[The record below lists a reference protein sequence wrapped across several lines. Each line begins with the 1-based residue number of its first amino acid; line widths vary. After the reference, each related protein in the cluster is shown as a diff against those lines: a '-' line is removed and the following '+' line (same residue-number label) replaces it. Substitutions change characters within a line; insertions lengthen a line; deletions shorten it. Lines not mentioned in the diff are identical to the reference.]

1 MTNSLS
7 KIYKKHHSKN
17 RPSNFSLLE
26 EDRGKLL
33 NHNIGRGKKVLDI
46 GCRDGVL
53 TKHFSSGNDV
63 LGVDIDN
70 DALVKASKDLG
81 MRTKFVDLNG
91 DWDELS
97 SEYFDVIVA
106 GEILEHLYFPEKI
119 ISQVI
124 NRLKKDKNSI
134 FIGSVPN
141 AFSLKNRLRYLMASK
156 KFTPLSDPTH
166 INHFSYNELLGLL
179 KKYFDNVEILGL
191 GRYERLSKMWPQLFA
206 FDLFFICKCP
216 KNIKN
221 ET

>member
-7 KIYKKHHSKN
+7 SIYKQHHSKN

-33 NHNIGRGKKVLDI
+33 NDNIGKGKKILDI

-53 TKHFSSGNDV
+53 TKHFASDNDV

-70 DALVKASKDLG
+70 DALSKASRDLG
-81 MRTKFVDLNG
+81 IKTKLVDLNG
-91 DWDELS
+91 DWNELGD
-97 SEYFDVIVA
+97 EYFDVVVA
-106 GEILEHLYFPEKI
+106 GEIVEHLYFPEKI

-124 NRLKKDKNSI
+124 NSLKKDKDSM

-156 KFTPLSDPTH
+156 RFTPLSDPTH
-166 INHFSYNELLGLL
+166 INHFSYNELLKLL
-179 KKYFDNVEILGL
+179 KKYFNSVKILGL
-191 GRYERLSKMWPQLFA
+191 GRYSKLSKISPQLFA
-206 FDLFFICKCP
+206 FDLFFICKDP

-221 ET
+221 EA